1 MFILYPLSIVGMFIC
16 TIMVLIPLFKTKGVL
31 HGILGIIC
39 GLYPFIWGWIH
50 AKELNLSKIM
60 LIWSVCIGIA
70 AVSGTVVF
78 AGMSKQ
84 VMEAAQ
90 KAQQEAAQKAQP
102 K

>member
-1 MFILYPLSIVGMFIC
+1 MSALYSLSIVGMLVC

-60 LIWSVCIGIA
+60 LIWSVCMGLA

-78 AGMSKQ
+78 VGVSQ
-84 VMEAAQ
+84 RVMEAAH